1 MKKIIAIITK
11 IVATV
16 KSIVAIVKKALGLV
30 KTITPEQKK
39 EAETIVKDVIK
50 AVEEVKVKQAE
61 VPVAPKGNL
70 IPLESAPAAPKKK
83 KKYYKPKAKS
93 NSL

>member
-11 IVATV
+11 IVASV

-50 AVEEVKVKQAE
+50 AVEEVKTKQA
-61 VPVAPKGNL
+61 PVALKGNL
-70 IPLESAPAAPKKK
+70 VPLESAPAAPKKK

>member
-1 MKKIIAIITK
+1 MKKIIAIIK
-11 IVATV
+11 KV
-16 KSIVAIVKKALGLV
+16 VAIVKKALGLV

-39 EAETIVKDVIK
+39 EAQAIVADVVK
-50 AVEEVKVKQAE
+50 AVEEVKAKE
-61 VPVAPKGNL
+61 PIAPKGNL
-70 IPLESAPAAPKKK
+70 VPLESAPAAPKKK

>member
-30 KTITPEQKK
+30 QTITPEQKK
-39 EAETIVKDVIK
+39 EAEAIASDVIK
-50 AVEEVKVKQAE
+50 ALDEVKAKREA
-61 VPVAPKGNL
+61 VAPKGNL
-70 IPLESAPAAPKKK
+70 VPLESAPVAPKKK

>member
-1 MKKIIAIITK
+1 MKKIIAIIK
-11 IVATV
+11 KV
-16 KSIVAIVKKALGLV
+16 VAIVRKALGLV

-39 EAETIVKDVIK
+39 EAQAIVADVVK
-50 AVEEVKVKQAE
+50 AVEEVKAKE
-61 VPVAPKGNL
+61 PIAPKGNL
-70 IPLESAPAAPKKK
+70 VPLESAPAAPKKK